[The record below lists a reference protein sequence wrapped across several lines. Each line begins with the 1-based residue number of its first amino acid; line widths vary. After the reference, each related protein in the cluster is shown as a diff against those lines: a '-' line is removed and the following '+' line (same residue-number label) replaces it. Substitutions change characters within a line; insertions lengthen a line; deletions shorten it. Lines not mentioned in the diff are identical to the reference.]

1 MVLKITKVTS
11 LDQEITLQ
19 LNGRVTGPWVELL
32 RKYVEAVLAEGGRL
46 TMNLENVHYIGAEG
60 VRLIKSLM
68 DREVQ
73 VDTTFFVAEQ
83 IRSAGP

>member
-1 MVLKITKVTS
+1 MVLKITKVAS

-19 LNGRVTGPWVELL
+19 LNGRVTGPWVDLL
-32 RKYVEAVLAEGGRL
+32 REYAEAVLAEGERL
-46 TMNLENVHYIGAEG
+46 TINLENVHYIDDEG

-73 VDTTFFVAEQ
+73 VDAPFFVAEQ
-83 IRSAGP
+83 IRSANP